1 MVCLQTPDAMTDTT
15 DRTPHPDLKKRAR
28 RRLVGASAIALLAA
42 IVLPMVMDPEPR
54 TQTQDIQIHIPSQ
67 DPGARTVQAT
77 TATETATATT
87 AKVAAAAPT
96 PASQAA
102 SNKQAAP
109 PATQKTPQAATP
121 AAPAASATPA
131 PAAKAEPA
139 AAAAPA
145 PVTAPAQTDK
155 NKQDTQD
162 KQDKQSAE
170 RARALA
176 LLNDERWVIQLGAY
190 KDQGNVQVLQKKIKE
205 LGYPVYTEQ
214 VDTPAGT
221 RTRVRAGPFASRA
234 AADAAHAQLKKIAAG
249 GPSGGVIAQLQ

>member
-77 TATETATATT
+77 TATETATMTT
-87 AKVAAAAPT
+87 AKVVAATPT

-102 SNKQAAP
+102 SNEQAAP

-121 AAPAASATPA
+121 AAPATPA

-139 AAAAPA
+139 AAAAAA
-145 PVTAPAQTDK
+145 PVTAPAQTEK
-155 NKQDTQD
+155 D

-234 AADAAHAQLKKIAAG
+234 AADAAHTQLKKIAAG